1 MNMYKSLV
9 MKAEGFSCP
18 YLYRAVSIRSLTK
31 CVNFPAA
38 QEIKDVLPL
47 VRREDS
53 LFSMSSRRS
62 ALFQH

>member
-38 QEIKDVLPL
+38 QEIKEALPL
-47 VRREDS
+47 VRGGTA
-53 LFSMSSRRS
+53 LFSTSSMGS